1 MQEQVLE
8 VPEVHCGHCVSSI
21 EGAVGSLEGVE
32 KVKVDLDRK
41 DVTVA
46 FDDASLSVEQI
57 VKAIEDQG
65 YDVGPAGSGDSK
77 LMQIAPKP

>member
-1 MQEQVLE
+1 MKEQVLE
-8 VPEVHCGHCVSSI
+8 VPEVHCGHCVASI

-32 KVKVDLDRK
+32 KVRVDLYRK

-46 FDDASLSVEQI
+46 FDDAALSLDQI

-65 YDVGPAGSGDSK
+65 YDVGPAGSG
-77 LMQIAPKP
+77 LMQITPKP